1 MWKDEEEGAHAAKA
15 GSGRREAKD
24 VRWLRRARRMCA
36 GVAEESTTR
45 RTWRGN
51 IFKRRK
57 RRRELKGR
65 TGSVQN
71 CRRFIT
77 FARLREFKASSVKA
91 LTGGLGRG
99 PKA

>member
-1 MWKDEEEGAHAAKA
+1 MWKDEEEGVHAEKA

-24 VRWLRRARRMCA
+24 VRWLRRARRICA

-65 TGSVQN
+65 TGSRSELQALHN
-71 CRRFIT
+71 FC
-77 FARLREFKASSVKA
+77 ASTRIQSV
-91 LTGGLGRG
+91 
-99 PKA
+99 